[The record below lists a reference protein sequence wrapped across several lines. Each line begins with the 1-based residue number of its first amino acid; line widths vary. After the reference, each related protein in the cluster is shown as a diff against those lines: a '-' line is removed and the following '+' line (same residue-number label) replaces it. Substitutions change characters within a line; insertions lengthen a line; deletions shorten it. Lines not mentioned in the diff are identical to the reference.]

1 MLSPLSLLC
10 ALFLAPT
17 FLQAMAA
24 PRLAPPRLP
33 ANYFDI
39 RIKKFQSQYPLI
51 VFGLNTTFK
60 PASDPTKESPVSIG
74 IKIGANDYRGY
85 LIGNLTF
92 NEHVPKGM
100 VYTDLQTGTDIDPAS
115 SYAEYVLNVVSYLRK
130 KQGLGLSF
138 ETNDNWVAFLE
149 KHGLTEQRL
158 GLPSFAEFVAGVKPD
173 GGRAFR

>member
-1 MLSPLSLLC
+1 MIS
-10 ALFLAPT
+10 A
-17 FLQAMAA
+17 
-24 PRLAPPRLP
+24 P

-39 RIKKFQSQYPLI
+39 RIKESQSQHPLI
-51 VFGLNTTFK
+51 VFGLGTAFK

-92 NEHVPKGM
+92 NQNVSKDM

-115 SYAEYVLNVVSYLRK
+115 SYAEYILNVVSYLRK
-130 KQGLGLSF
+130 KRGLGLSF
-138 ETNDNWVAFLE
+138 ETNQKWSAFLE
-149 KHGLTEQRL
+149 KHGLTERRPL
-158 GLPSFAEFVAGVKPD
+158 LPSFAEFVAGVKPD